1 MKTSTFQKPAAPAP
15 FASVRGSR
23 DLSLV
28 AFGTALL
35 VAAALQ
41 MGAFIPRIGSPEA
54 PASAAIAI
62 QPATPAA
69 APAAVAAS
77 QPAPCAL
84 PRG

>member
-1 MKTSTFQKPAAPAP
+1 MRTTTFRNAAAPKL

-28 AFGTALL
+28 AFGGALL
-35 VAAALQ
+35 TAFALHL
-41 MGAFIPRIGSPEA
+41 GAFIPQVSSAEARQDA
-54 PASAAIAI
+54 PAVQPST
-62 QPATPAA
+62 PATAR
-69 APAAVAAS
+69 AAVVAT

>member
-1 MKTSTFQKPAAPAP
+1 METSIFRKPAAPAP

-28 AFGTALL
+28 AFAAALL
-35 VAAALQ
+35 GAAALQ
-41 MGAFIPRIGSPEA
+41 MGAFIPRIGTVEAREASAQVLPAA
-54 PASAAIAI
+54 PA
-62 QPATPAA
+62 P

-77 QPAPCAL
+77 QSVPCVL